1 VYENFIKLQCSER
14 DRMPSHSDESSQL
27 HEPNGLQLIVASPYR
42 NERYVY
48 FVQSV
53 MSCVL
58 RPLLPE
64 IG

>member
-1 VYENFIKLQCSER
+1 
-14 DRMPSHSDESSQL
+14 MPSHSDESSQL